1 VCACVLHGGWAI
13 SVVVLV
19 LRGKSEESLR
29 VTAGRVRAVE
39 A

>member
-1 VCACVLHGGWAI
+1 MFACVLHGGWAL

-19 LRGKSEESLR
+19 FRGKSEESLR
-29 VTAGRVRAVE
+29 GRVRAVE